1 MIQKIILRLSFT
13 YMLFASFAAAQGTQ
27 PLSDLDYPPYNP
39 AKDPNIDIYTS
50 SWKESTPKI
59 THGNLI
65 ERDIFT
71 KFQGEDPYRPTVR
84 GAVLKILKRFTHGT
98 LYAGKSTTPTVL
110 KGEQEIFYVVSGK
123 GTIKAGDKTADLHE
137 GINVM
142 VPPGLEFT
150 MTNTGSESLVMYVF
164 TEDVPE
170 GFKARTDMV
179 VKDENTTPFDEPA
192 HWTFMLK
199 RGIWYTDGLAKLVG
213 MGPVWITPMTMG
225 EPHSHKEGV
234 EEIWIALEGDIT
246 FFLGKQIRKLPVGSA
261 YMVPSNEKTPH
272 SNINL
277 TDQPIKMFWIMRNP
291 DVQ

>member
-1 MIQKIILRLSFT
+1 MIQKIIIRLSFILL
-13 YMLFASFAAAQGTQ
+13 LFASFAAAQGTQ
-27 PLSDLDYPPYNP
+27 PFSDLDYPPYNP
-39 AKDPNIDIYTS
+39 AKDPNIDMYTS
-50 SWKESTPKI
+50 NWKESAPKI

-71 KFQGEDPYRPTVR
+71 RFQGQDPHRPIVR
-84 GAVLKILKRFTHGT
+84 GAVLKILKRCTHGT
-98 LYAGKSTTPTVL
+98 LYAHMSTTPTTL
-110 KGEQEIFYVVSGK
+110 KGEQEIFYFVEGK
-123 GTIKAGDKTADLHE
+123 GSIKAGAKTADLYE
-137 GINVM
+137 GINIL

-150 MTNTGSESLVMYVF
+150 MTNTGDLPLVMYVF
-164 TEDVPE
+164 AEEAPE
-170 GFKARTDMV
+170 GFKARTDIA
-179 VKDENTTPFDEPA
+179 VKDENTTPIGEIG
-192 HWTFMLK
+192 HWTHIFK
-199 RGIWYTDGLAKLVG
+199 QGIWYTDGLAKLVG
-213 MGPVWITPMTMG
+213 MGPVWYSPMTMG

-261 YMVPSNEKTPH
+261 YYVPSNERTPH